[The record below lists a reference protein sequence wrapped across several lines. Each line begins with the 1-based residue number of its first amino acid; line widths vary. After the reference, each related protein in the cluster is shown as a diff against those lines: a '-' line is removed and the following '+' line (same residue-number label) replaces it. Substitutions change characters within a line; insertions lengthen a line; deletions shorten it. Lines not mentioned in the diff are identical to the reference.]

1 MGIAQCICGNNC
13 YPDIAI
19 PSAEF
24 MPACCKKMRYSTRG
38 DALYTNGEFTF
49 ALSCN
54 LIIPVAAHLVD
65 LLLFYNAMFHF
76 GHYTICW
83 DECDHRANKM
93 TFHITNDHILL
104 DDQIIEPYCAFSL
117 GGGSLVV
124 IDGSACNVY
133 RFVTLSLA
141 MNGGHIL
148 Y

>member
-1 MGIAQCICGNNC
+1 MGIAQCTCGNNC
-13 YPDIAI
+13 HPDIAI

-24 MPACCKKMRYSTRG
+24 MPSCCKNMRYIVRG
-38 DALYTNGEFTF
+38 DAVYTNGEFTF

-104 DDQIIEPYCAFSL
+104 GDQIIEPYCTFSL
-117 GGGSLVV
+117 SGTKVV
-124 IDGSACNVY
+124 VDGITCNVY